1 MSPSELAEVLR
12 NALARKAPPV
22 DAARRDAELDA
33 LSRAHARRYGERP
46 RRASKWLLATG
57 LVAAAAVGACVVPVD
72 YEAEMGQRLAFTMA
86 ASEMSEIDVEA
97 IARFVE
103 DEHDPEELR
112 IEAHAEMHETTD
124 GARTHTMKE
133 VRIELEAV
141 GEHLDAD
148 ALWDDLVEEFPAL
161 AGAKREDEALHGT
174 VHGTLGGRL
183 SHRWLDVTI
192 DRDGVEEAK
201 RQLIEQLVAE
211 GVQGTPQVE
220 IIDEDLGDMRRREV
234 RVRIEH
240 SEDGQPQ

>member
-1 MSPSELAEVLR
+1 VSPSELAKVLR
-12 NALARKAPPV
+12 NALLRRSPPV

-33 LSRAHARRYGERP
+33 LTVAHARRYGERP

-72 YEAEMGQRLAFTMA
+72 YEAEMGQRLAFTMS
-86 ASEMSEIDVEA
+86 ASDMSELDIEA

-103 DEHDPEELR
+103 DEHAPDELR
-112 IEAHAEMHETTD
+112 ISGHAQTESWSHETTD

-133 VRIELEAV
+133 MRVELEAV
-141 GEHLDAD
+141 GEDLDAD

-183 SHRWLDVTI
+183 SDRWLDVTI

-234 RVRIEH
+234 RVRIE
-240 SEDGQPQ
+240 

>member
-1 MSPSELAEVLR
+1 
-12 NALARKAPPV
+12 
-22 DAARRDAELDA
+22 
-33 LSRAHARRYGERP
+33 
-46 RRASKWLLATG
+46 
-57 LVAAAAVGACVVPVD
+57 VGACVVPVD
-72 YEAEMGQRLAFTMA
+72 YEAEMGQRLAFTMS
-86 ASEMSEIDVEA
+86 ASDMSELDIEA

-103 DEHDPEELR
+103 DEHAPDELR
-112 IEAHAEMHETTD
+112 ISGHAQTESWSHETTD

-133 VRIELEAV
+133 MRVELEAV
-141 GEHLDAD
+141 GEDLDAD

-183 SHRWLDVTI
+183 SDRWLDVTI

-234 RVRIEH
+234 RVRIE
-240 SEDGQPQ
+240 